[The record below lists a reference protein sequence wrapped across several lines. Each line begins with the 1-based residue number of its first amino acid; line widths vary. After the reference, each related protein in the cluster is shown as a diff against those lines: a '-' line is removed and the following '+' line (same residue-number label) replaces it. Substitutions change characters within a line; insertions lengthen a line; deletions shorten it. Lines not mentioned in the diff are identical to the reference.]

1 LIERWRRKLAGIDQV
16 GPSDDVFERA
26 KAGPSLPE
34 RQSPMQRTSTRV
46 VTAIAAFVVF
56 ALGISV
62 FAIPALRLGGN
73 PTISAGGQV
82 QPLWPWS
89 SIDAVQAWRDDPQ
102 SIGSTSVDHF
112 SSPNEVATAFGRDVL
127 GWTEVWAHEQGT
139 PETYPCPGPG
149 PIPQPDVGFV
159 SPSGAPQLCSSVVYP
174 GMSMPPTMVPYA
186 PTTAPPAFRT
196 FDLSTCP
203 PDAAC
208 DYAFGPPSASV
219 VVFQPI
225 GSGGP
230 WAVLE
235 ARNNYVGL
243 SLAPGTVLHD
253 GSTIYASGLIPN
265 QTHAVLGF
273 HASSTGCGETGTT
286 GGFGS
291 TNQEAGTDLVGGS
304 AGTYARGQLDLK
316 LSGQDPSCQQQ
327 GGYAF
332 VVISDEPV
340 STTDPLAGLPSG
352 AGVFAFS
359 AVPLT
364 FTFPTVAA
372 SSAPPSLDT
381 STPPQMAWTTY
392 TNDLGWTIDVPRTWD
407 TTKLDGSDANGDYD
421 GAAFGSAPLEQY
433 PGGPTTVGAPSGEV
447 LLILYQYVCTACLGG
462 GSQTAG
468 DDVQFPLSID
478 DMDPVDGGSVLTFR
492 MNGSPF
498 ILSIRAGGDGPTPEQ
513 TSILSRMVSSITF
526 EP

>member
-1 LIERWRRKLAGIDQV
+1 LTERWRKKLAGIDQV

-26 KAGPSLPE
+26 KTGPSLPE
-34 RQSPMQRTSTRV
+34 PQSPMQRTSTRV

-89 SIDAVQAWRDDPQ
+89 SIDAVQAWRNDPQ
-102 SIGSTSVDHF
+102 SIGSTSVGHF
-112 SSPNEVATAFGRDVL
+112 SSPNEVAIAFGRDVL
-127 GWTEVWAHEQGT
+127 GWTDVWAHEEGT
-139 PETYPCPGPG
+139 PETSPCPGPG
-149 PIPQPDVGFV
+149 PIPPPDMGLM
-159 SPSGAPQLCSSVVYP
+159 SPSGAPQLCSAAVYP

-203 PDAAC
+203 PGAAC

-273 HASSTGCGETGTT
+273 HASSVGCGETGTT
-286 GGFGS
+286 GGFET
-291 TNQEAGTDLVGGS
+291 TNQEGGTDLVGGS
-304 AGTYARGQLDLK
+304 AGAYARGQLDLK

-352 AGVFAFS
+352 TGVFAFS
-359 AVPLT
+359 AVPIT
-364 FTFPTVAA
+364 FAFPTTAEPTSPSPSSTSPTAPTMTA
-372 SSAPPSLDT
+372 SPTAT
-381 STPPQMAWTTY
+381 SYGGWKTY
-392 TNDLGWTIDVPRTWD
+392 TSGLGFTIDVPSDWGVTDETD
-407 TTKLDGSDANGDYD
+407 TLIVSDPRAHPNV
-421 GAAFGSAPLEQY
+421 Q
-433 PGGPTTVGAPSGEV
+433 
-447 LLILYQYVCTACLGG
+447 INHIGG
-462 GSQTAG
+462 GSPHA
-468 DDVQFPLSID
+468 DSSFPLDYAAMAS
-478 DMDPVDGGSVLTFR
+478 DPQPHFWMSGETFIIQWYTGD
-492 MNGSPF
+492 GSP
-498 ILSIRAGGDGPTPEQ
+498 PTPEEAAVFDRI
-513 TSILSRMVSSITF
+513 TSSIAFPRAT
-526 EP
+526 PTPSPP